1 MGSSLK
7 LSFRESVLIC
17 RHRALNIGELQDE
30 KVQQPLPGSLMSRE
44 ADIATFTSL
53 CNKTCDQILRL
64 LAHGLEVRDHFSAN
78 IAWTEGN

>member
-30 KVQQPLPGSLMSRE
+30 KIEQPLPRSLMSRE
-44 ADIATFTSL
+44 AGIATFISL

-64 LAHGLEVRDHFSAN
+64 LAHGLEVKDHFSAN
-78 IAWTEGN
+78 MASTEGD